1 MKGYMSHMSEK
12 DYNKSRKRI
21 TISFVV
27 LLVFLAVIVVGILAL
42 SEKHSF
48 TQEKWH
54 NDRENRIN
62 IVDSLVAK
70 TGIIGMK
77 EEEIIALLGNED
89 LTHKTSFKMSRKE
102 FPPATTLIYYL
113 GVEYMDS
120 EWLIIS
126 LENGVATE
134 YCIDVS

>member
-1 MKGYMSHMSEK
+1 M
-12 DYNKSRKRI
+12 
-21 TISFVV
+21 
-27 LLVFLAVIVVGILAL
+27 GILAL

-48 TQEKWH
+48 TQKKWH
-54 NDRENRIN
+54 DDKESRID

-102 FPPATTLIYYL
+102 FLPETTLIYYL

-126 LENGVATE
+126 LENGVAAY
-134 YCIDVS
+134 YCMDVS